1 MPTKLGQNFL
11 NNRAV
16 IDKIIQAADL
26 TPDDFVLEIGPGK
39 GILTEELA
47 KKAGKVIAIEIDNNL
62 VEMLKNKFKN
72 YRNVEI
78 VEEDA
83 LKIKMQKSKC
93 KMITAK
99 AGSRLVGTNQNAKIE
114 KIHNTLYITLD
125 TDYKVVANLPYYITS
140 PVIRMF
146 LEAEFPPSEMILM
159 VQKEVAERITAK
171 PGKMSILAV
180 AVQYYADA
188 EILFNVGKENFD
200 PVPEV
205 DSCVIKI
212 NLHPNP
218 LSRGEGDFDK
228 KFFRVVR
235 AGFCAKRKTLVNN
248 LANSFHLSKK
258 EAEEKLRAAGILPT
272 ARAQELSIYEWQ
284 SIASCL

>member
-47 KKAGKVIAIEIDNNL
+47 KKAGKVIAIEIDKNL
-62 VEMLKNKFKN
+62 VEILKNKFKS
-72 YRNVEI
+72 YENVEI
-78 VEEDA
+78 VEGDV
-83 LKIKMQKSKC
+83 LKVKMQKSKC
-93 KMITAK
+93 KM
-99 AGSRLVGTNQNAKIE
+99 TNQNSKIK
-114 KIHNTLYITLD
+114 KILNMLYIIYD
-125 TDYKVVANLPYYITS
+125 TNYKVIANLPYYITS

-212 NLHPNP
+212 NPHPNSLP
-218 LSRGEGDFDK
+218 KGEGDFDK

-235 AGFCAKRKTLVNN
+235 AGFCARRKTLANN
-248 LANSFHLSKK
+248 LSNSFHLSKK
-258 EAEEKLRAAGILPT
+258 ETEEKLKATGILPT
-272 ARAQELSIYEWQ
+272 ARAQELSIEDWKTLAKY
-284 SIASCL
+284 L